1 MGLRRYTWRAM
12 QQRPGRTILTMLSI
26 VIGVTATVGVGL
38 GTATTRSAYK
48 QMFALVTGRAT
59 LEVSGQGGKAFSGAI
74 LAEIEQVRGV
84 VAAAPLLDR
93 PTSVT
98 VGVERRVRVQ
108 LLGIDP
114 ARDAKVRDYAIV
126 EGRAVAEGDELC
138 LERQFARYL
147 GLKVG
152 DSVRMLTPNARSR
165 TIPIVGLYEPRAG
178 GAFAQM
184 AVVMMPLAQAQRYFN
199 TRYVPRDAI
208 DRIQIV
214 TDPQVPLEKVQ
225 AAIAALLPEG
235 VEVHRPAG
243 STQLMQETLLSTEQ
257 GLRLTTL
264 FSLLMAAFIIL
275 NTFLMNVSE
284 RRQHL
289 SILRAIGALRRQIVL
304 ALLGES
310 VLLGLVGTLVGMV
323 TGVLTALV
331 VTQSLAAAFDVQLPR
346 LREVITPWPFVRGAA
361 FGLAMA
367 LLGAWLPAMLAGRIS
382 PLEGMNRIVPPPSRT
397 LHRWFLV
404 VGGLL
409 AAGGMGVILGSIFG
423 WLPID
428 GATYAAPLFLIGVVC
443 LDSIVL
449 APQASLAARLL
460 APLAPVEAKL
470 ALKQVLRHHTRSALT
485 VGVLFIAGSTGIGMA
500 NSILD
505 CVRDVDEWYD
515 QAIVGDYFVR
525 AMMPDMATGTSAD
538 LPEGLGEELQR
549 VPHLQSLDGAAFVEA
564 KVRPPASVATDRAGE
579 ELTVI
584 VIARDYA
591 DDHKPAFDLI
601 AGDPAQIARQLRQG
615 QVVIGSVLAQKL
627 NLKVGD
633 RLPLETSDGWQEV
646 PVCGIA
652 NEYMV
657 GGLAV
662 HMTRAQAARWLG
674 VRGVDGYILK
684 VQPGHREEVRPLL
697 EAIARKY
704 DVVLLSHSDIR
715 STVDQFVRG
724 AQWSLWALVWMGFLV
739 ASFGVVNTLTMNVLE
754 QTRELGLLRIVAMT
768 RTQVRRTIL
777 LQALVLGTVGLPP
790 GIVLGVGVAYV
801 LNLAMMPSFGHPV
814 EFHIYPG
821 LLAAT
826 AAGAL
831 LIVLVAAAIPARRA
845 ARINVVE
852 ALHYE

>member
-1 MGLRRYTWRAM
+1 
-12 QQRPGRTILTMLSI
+12 
-26 VIGVTATVGVGL
+26 
-38 GTATTRSAYK
+38 
-48 QMFALVTGRAT
+48 
-59 LEVSGQGGKAFSGAI
+59 
-74 LAEIEQVRGV
+74 

-93 PTSVT
+93 PTSLT
-98 VGVERRVRVQ
+98 VERERRVRVQ

-114 ARDAKVRDYAIV
+114 ARDGKVRDYAIV
-126 EGRAVAEGDELC
+126 EGRQVAEGDELC

-152 DSVRMLTPNARSR
+152 DTVRMLTPNARSR
-165 TIPIVGLYEPRAG
+165 TMPIVGLYEPRAG

-184 AVVMMPLAQAQRYFN
+184 AVVMMPLPQAQRYFN

-214 TDPQVPLEKVQ
+214 TDPQVPLERVQ
-225 AAIAALLPEG
+225 AAVAALLPEG

-284 RRQHL
+284 RRRDL

-310 VLLGLVGTLVGMV
+310 VLLALAGTLVGMV

-331 VTQSLAAAFDVQLPR
+331 VTQSLADAFDVQLPR
-346 LREVITPWPFVRGAA
+346 LREVITPWPFVRGAV

-367 LLGAWLPAMLAGRIS
+367 LVGAWLPAMLAGRIS
-382 PLEGMNRIVPPPSRT
+382 PLEGMNRIVPPPSRK
-397 LHRWFLV
+397 LHDWFLGLGGMLA
-404 VGGLL
+404 VG
-409 AAGGMGVILGSIFG
+409 AMGVILGSIFG

-428 GATYAAPLFLIGVVC
+428 GATYAAPLLLIGVVF
-443 LDSIVL
+443 LDSVVL
-449 APQASLAARLL
+449 APQAHLAMRLF

-485 VGVLFIAGSTGIGMA
+485 VGVLLIAGSTGIGMA

-515 QAIVGDYFVR
+515 QAIVGDFFVR

-538 LPEGLGEELQR
+538 LPEELGEELKR
-549 VPHLQSLDGAAFVEA
+549 LPHLESLDGAAFVEA
-564 KVRPPASVATDRAGE
+564 KVRSPAWAEGAAGE

-591 DDHKPAFDLI
+591 ADHKPAFDLI
-601 AGDPAQIARQLRQG
+601 AGDPAQIVHQLRAG

-627 NLKVGD
+627 GLKPGD
-633 RLPLETSDGWQEV
+633 RLPLATSEGWQEL

-662 HMTRAQAARWLG
+662 HMTRSLAARWLG

-684 VQPGHREEVRPLL
+684 VQPGYRDELRPLL

-715 STVDQFVRG
+715 ATVDQFVRG

-768 RTQVRRTIL
+768 RGQVRRTIL
-777 LQALVLGTVGLPP
+777 MQALILGTVGLPP
-790 GIVLGVGVAYV
+790 GILLGVGVAYV

-814 EFHIYPG
+814 EFHFYPG
-821 LLAAT
+821 LLTAT

-831 LIVLVAAAIPARRA
+831 AIVLVAAAIPARRA

>member
-1 MGLRRYTWRAM
+1 MGLGRYTWRAM

-26 VIGVTATVGVGL
+26 VIGVTATVAVGL

-74 LAEIEQVRGV
+74 LERIEQVPGV

-93 PTSVT
+93 PTSMT
-98 VGVERRVRVQ
+98 LGPERRVRVQ

-114 ARDAKVRDYAIV
+114 ARDAQVRDYALV
-126 EGRAVAEGDELC
+126 EGRQVAEGDELC
-138 LERQFARYL
+138 LDRQFARYL
-147 GLKVG
+147 NLNVG
-152 DSVRMLTPNARSR
+152 DQVRMLTPNARARSVQV
-165 TIPIVGLYEPRAG
+165 VGLYEPRAG

-184 AVVMMPLAQAQRYFN
+184 AVVLMPLAQAQRYFN

-214 TDPQVPLEKVQ
+214 TDPQRPLEQ
-225 AAIAALLPEG
+225 IQSAIAALLPEG

-284 RRQHL
+284 RRRHL
-289 SILRAIGALRRQIVL
+289 SILRAIGALRRQVVL

-310 VLLGLVGTLVGMV
+310 VLLGIVGTLLGML

-331 VTQSLAAAFDVQLPR
+331 VTQSLADAFEVQLPR
-346 LREVITPWPFVRGAA
+346 LREVITIWPFVRGAV

-367 LLGAWLPAMLAGRIS
+367 VLGAWLPALLAGRIS
-382 PLEGMNRIVPPPSRT
+382 PLEGMNRIVPPPSRR
-397 LHRWFLV
+397 LSRWFLG
-404 VGGLL
+404 VGGVLT
-409 AAGGMGVILGSIFG
+409 AGGLGVILGSIFG

-443 LDSIVL
+443 LDSL
-449 APQASLAARLL
+449 LLGPQASLASWLL
-460 APLAPVEAKL
+460 ASLARVEAKL

-505 CVRDVDEWYD
+505 CVRDVDEWYE
-515 QAIVGDYFVR
+515 QAIVGDFFLR

-538 LPEGLGEELQR
+538 LPAELEDDLR
-549 VPHLQSLDGAAFVEA
+549 RTPHLESIDGAAFVEG
-564 KVRPPASVATDRAGE
+564 KVRPPGEPTGE

-591 DDHKPAFDLI
+591 AHHKPAFDLI
-601 AGDPAQIARQLRQG
+601 AGDPTRILARLRAG
-615 QVVIGSVLAQKL
+615 EVVIGSVLAQKL
-627 NLKVGD
+627 ALKVGD
-633 RLPLETSDGWQEV
+633 RLPLKTSEGWQEV

-662 HMTRAQAARWLG
+662 HMTRSLAARWLG

-684 VQPGHREEVRPLL
+684 VQPGYRGQVRPLL

-704 DVVLLSHSDIR
+704 DIVLLSHSDIR
-715 STVDQFVRG
+715 KTVDQFVRG
-724 AQWSLWALVWMGFLV
+724 AQWSLWALVLMGFLV

-768 RTQVRRTIL
+768 RAQVRRTIL
-777 LQALVLGTVGLPP
+777 LQALILGTVGLPP

-814 EFHIYPG
+814 EFHLYPWL
-821 LLAAT
+821 LLAT
-826 AAGAL
+826 LIGAL

-845 ARINVVE
+845 TRIDVVE

>member
-1 MGLRRYTWRAM
+1 
-12 QQRPGRTILTMLSI
+12 MLSI

-59 LEVSGQGGKAFSGAI
+59 LEISGQGGKAFSGAI
-74 LAEIEQVRGV
+74 LAEVERVAGV

-98 VGVERRVRVQ
+98 LEPERRVRVQ

-114 ARDAKVRDYAIV
+114 ARDGKVRDYAIV
-126 EGRAVAEGDELC
+126 EGRQVAAGDELC

-152 DSVRMLTPNARSR
+152 DTVRMLTPNARAR
-165 TIPIVGLYEPRAG
+165 TLPIVGLYEPRAG
-178 GAFAQM
+178 GALAQM
-184 AVVMMPLAQAQRYFN
+184 AVVMMPLPQAQRYFN
-199 TRYVPRDAI
+199 TRYIPRDGI

-214 TDPQVPLEKVQ
+214 TDPQVPLERVQ

-284 RRQHL
+284 RRRHL

-310 VLLGLVGTLVGMV
+310 LLLGVVGTLLGMLS
-323 TGVLTALV
+323 GVLTALV
-331 VTQSLAAAFDVQLPR
+331 VTRSLADAFEVQLPQ
-346 LREVITPWPFVRGAA
+346 LREVITPWPFVRGTV
-361 FGLAMA
+361 FGLTMA
-367 LLGAWLPAMLAGRIS
+367 VVGAWVPAMLAGRVS
-382 PLEGMNRIVPPPSRT
+382 PLEGMNRIVPPPSRR
-397 LHRWFLV
+397 LHGWFLG
-404 VGGLL
+404 VGSVL
-409 AAGGMGVILGSIFG
+409 AASGLGVILGSIFG

-428 GATYAAPLFLIGVVC
+428 SATYAAPLFLIGVVL
-443 LDSIVL
+443 LDSVVL
-449 APQASLAARLL
+449 APQASLATRLF
-460 APLAPVEAKL
+460 APLAPIEAKL

-515 QAIVGDYFVR
+515 QAIVGDFFLR

-538 LPEGLGEELQR
+538 LPEELGEELRR
-549 VPHLQSLDGAAFVEA
+549 VPHLESLDGAAFVEA
-564 KVRPPASVATDRAGE
+564 KVRPPGPGVGD

-591 DDHKPAFDLI
+591 PGHRPAFDLI
-601 AGDPAQIARQLRQG
+601 AGDRAHVLARLQAG
-615 QVVIGSVLAQKL
+615 EVVIGSVLAQKL
-627 NLKVGD
+627 GLKVGD
-633 RLPLETSDGWQEV
+633 RLPLETSEGWRDV
-646 PVCGIA
+646 PICGIA

-662 HMTRAQAARWLG
+662 HMTRSQAARWLG

-684 VQPGHREEVRPLL
+684 VQPGYRDQVRPLL
-697 EAIARKY
+697 ETIARKY

-715 STVDQFVRG
+715 QTVDQFVRG
-724 AQWSLWALVWMGFLV
+724 AQWSLWALVLMGFLV

-768 RTQVRRTIL
+768 RTQVRRTVL
-777 LQALVLGTVGLPP
+777 LQALILGTVGLPP
-790 GIVLGVGVAYV
+790 GILLGVGVAYV

-814 EFHIYPG
+814 EFHVYPG

-826 AAGAL
+826 GAGAL
-831 LIVLVAAAIPARRA
+831 AIVLVAAAIPARRA
-845 ARINVVE
+845 CRIDVVQ